1 MDWAPTVCFHA
12 IINDESGCIWNTV
25 LCMIL
30 ALRFYA
36 RMDSS
41 SQQEKLQCQRE
52 EVNEQKHYTV
62 VIVKRTTGCTENQD
76 SWLWANWQHVYFFS
90 KLHRNI
96 KCTITG
102 ARKSRIARLLF
113 LLLYKEE
120 KVVWLCE
127 TRSKMLYF

>member
-1 MDWAPTVCFHA
+1 MDWTHTVCFHA
-12 IINDESGCIWNTV
+12 IINDKSGCIWNTV

-41 SQQEKLQCQRE
+41 FHRKNCNAKERKWMSKI
-52 EVNEQKHYTV
+52 HYAVAIT
-62 VIVKRTTGCTENQD
+62 KRKNGCTENQD

-113 LLLYKEE
+113 LLLYTEE

-127 TRSKMLYF
+127 TRSKMPFF